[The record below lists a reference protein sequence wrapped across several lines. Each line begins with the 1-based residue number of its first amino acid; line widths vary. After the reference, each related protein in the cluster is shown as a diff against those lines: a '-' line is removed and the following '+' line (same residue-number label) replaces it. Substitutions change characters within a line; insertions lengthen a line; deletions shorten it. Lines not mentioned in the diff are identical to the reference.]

1 MRVNKTKIRSCFY
14 SNVIHFVISSEKA
27 SSQYAESNVQPTRIT
42 AGPREEID
50 MNGNSNRHHMTNELS
65 TASPTE
71 VVIPQQPQQPVV
83 KGT

>member
-1 MRVNKTKIRSCFY
+1 M
-14 SNVIHFVISSEKA
+14 
-27 SSQYAESNVQPTRIT
+27 

-50 MNGNSNRHHMTNELS
+50 MNGNSNRHPMTNELS

-83 KGT
+83 KGIIR

>member
-1 MRVNKTKIRSCFY
+1 M
-14 SNVIHFVISSEKA
+14 
-27 SSQYAESNVQPTRIT
+27 

-83 KGT
+83 KGIIR